1 MGKLNGENVMTKTVL
16 ITGAS
21 GFIGKHIVLQLL
33 EAGYNVRGSVR
44 NQAKADEV
52 KAAIKVHLKDQK
64 GLAKRLS
71 FVELDLTSD
80 KGWDAALVG
89 VDALLHTASPF
100 PLAQPKHE
108 DELIRPAVDG
118 TLRALKSAKAAG
130 VRRVVLTS
138 SVAAVY
144 AQNPLPDDATY
155 NEDTWT
161 DLNSPAASAYV
172 KSKTLA
178 ERAAWEFVNENPEIK
193 LTTINPCLV
202 LGPALDTKIGSSLE
216 LVQRVMQGKD
226 PALPALCLEVVDVR
240 DIAKMHVAALS
251 APKSEGQ
258 RVIGSSGDMWFRDM
272 ARLLKA
278 AHPDRKI
285 STRQA
290 PNWFIRLYSL
300 IDPAVGQI
308 VASLGKH
315 IVTDNSRARSVL
327 GIEFISAQEATTA
340 AADFLVAND
349 LVG

>member
-1 MGKLNGENVMTKTVL
+1 MTKTVL

-44 NQAKADEV
+44 NQAKAEEV
-52 KAAIKVHLKDQK
+52 RAAIKVHLKDQK
-64 GLAKRLS
+64 NLAKRLS

-80 KGWDAALVG
+80 KGWDEALAG

-100 PLAQPKHE
+100 PLSQPKNE
-108 DELIRPAVDG
+108 DDLIRPAVDG
-118 TLRALKSAKAAG
+118 TLRALNAAQKAG
-130 VRRVVLTS
+130 VHRVVLTS

-144 AQNPLPDDATY
+144 AQKTIPDDATY
-155 NEDTWT
+155 NEDNWT

-178 ERAAWEFVNENPEIK
+178 ERAAWDFVGKNPEMK

-202 LGPALDTKIGSSLE
+202 LGPPLDKNIGSSLE
-216 LVQRVMQGKD
+216 LVQRVLQGKD

-240 DIAKMHVAALS
+240 DIAKMHVAALTS
-251 APKSEGQ
+251 PDSEGK

-285 STRQA
+285 TTRQA
-290 PNWFIRLYSL
+290 PNWFIRLYAL
-300 IDPAVGQI
+300 LDPAVGQI
-308 VASLGKH
+308 VAILGKH
-315 IVTDNSRARSVL
+315 LVTDNSRARAVL
-327 GIEFISAQEATTA
+327 GVEFIAAEEATTA
-340 AADFLVAND
+340 AADFLVENK
-349 LVG
+349 LVN